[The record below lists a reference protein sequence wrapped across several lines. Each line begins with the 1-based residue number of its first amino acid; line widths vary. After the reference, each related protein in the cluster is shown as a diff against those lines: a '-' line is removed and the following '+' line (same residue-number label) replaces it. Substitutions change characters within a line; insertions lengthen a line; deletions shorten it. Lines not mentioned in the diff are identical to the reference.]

1 MTRVV
6 ITGVGV
12 VAGNGLTKQEFCE
25 SLKNGKSAIKK
36 HQWMQDVGLNC
47 QVGGIP
53 EIPKEKIFEY
63 LNEEDLIAMNQV
75 MIYGAIAGID
85 CWRDAGFTYDK
96 NDRSD
101 YDSETSIILGCGMG
115 GVESVID
122 KMAPRILDKKIQR
135 VGSSFVEQSMHSNS
149 VAKLTGLLGIGG
161 KSTTVSSACTSGTE
175 AIVDGYNY
183 IKYGKT
189 KRAIVGGVEVGH
201 PASWGGFD
209 AMRVINRKSN
219 DNPEKASRP
228 LSASAS
234 GFVPSSGA
242 GILMLESLDSALER
256 GAKIYAEI
264 IAGHVNSGGF
274 RNGGSMTAPS
284 SVGVQNCIK
293 ATIKEAGIDPRN
305 ITVINGHL
313 TATMA
318 DPLEVKNW
326 SAALNISPEEMPYI
340 QASKSLLGHGLGA
353 AGGFEGVACALQIR
367 HGFIHGNINCDD
379 VHPEIKP
386 WEDKILK
393 QTKETQVNIIAKS
406 SFGFG
411 DVNGCL
417 IFKKFEV

>member
-6 ITGVGV
+6 ITGIGV
-12 VAGNGLTKQEFCE
+12 VAGNATTKQEFCDA
-25 SLKNGKSAIKK
+25 LRNGKSAIKK
-36 HQWMQDVGLNC
+36 HQWMEDVGLNC
-47 QVGGIP
+47 QVGGMP
-53 EIPKEKIFEY
+53 ELSKEKILQY
-63 LNEEDLIAMNQV
+63 VNEEDLIAMNTV
-75 MIYGAIAGID
+75 MVYGTVAGID

-96 NDRSD
+96 DDRHA
-101 YDSETSIILGCGMG
+101 YDPDTSIILGCGVG
-115 GVESVID
+115 GTETILD

-135 VGSSFVEQSMHSNS
+135 VGSSYVEQSMHSNT

-189 KRAIVGGVEVGH
+189 KRAIVGGVETGH
-201 PASWGGFD
+201 PGNWGGFD

-228 LSASAS
+228 LSASAA
-234 GFVPSSGA
+234 GFVPSCGA
-242 GILMLESLDSALER
+242 GILMLESLDSALAR

-264 IAGHVNSGGF
+264 IAGDVNSGGF

-284 SVGVQNCIK
+284 SIGVQNCIK
-293 ATIKEAGIDPRN
+293 SVVKEAGINPKD

-326 SAALNISPEEMPYI
+326 STALGLSPEEMPYI
-340 QASKSLLGHGLGA
+340 QATKSLIGHGLGA
-353 AGGFEGVACALQIR
+353 AGGFEGIACALQIN
-367 HGFIHGNINCDD
+367 HGF
-379 VHPEIKP
+379 VH
-386 WEDKILK
+386 
-393 QTKETQVNIIAKS
+393 
-406 SFGFG
+406 
-411 DVNGCL
+411 
-417 IFKKFEV
+417 

>member
-1 MTRVV
+1 MIRVV

-12 VAGNGLTKQEFCE
+12 VTGNATTKQEFCDA
-25 SLKNGKSAIKK
+25 LKNGKSAIKK
-36 HQWMQDVGLNC
+36 HQWMEDVGLNC

-53 EIPKEKIFEY
+53 ELSKEKILQY
-63 LNEEDLIAMNQV
+63 VNEEDLIAMNAV
-75 MIYGAIAGID
+75 MTYGAIAGID
-85 CWRDAGFTYDK
+85 CWRDAGFVYDK
-96 NDRSD
+96 DNRVS
-101 YDSETSIILGCGMG
+101 YDPDTSIILGCGVAG
-115 GVESVID
+115 TETILD

-135 VGSSFVEQSMHSNS
+135 VGSSYIEQTMHSNT

-175 AIVDGYNY
+175 AIIDGYNY

-189 KRAIVGGVEVGH
+189 KRAIVGGVETGH
-201 PASWGGFD
+201 PGNWGGFD

-228 LSASAS
+228 LSASAA

-242 GILMLESLDSALER
+242 GILMLESLDSAVAR

-264 IAGHVNSGGF
+264 IAGDVNSGGF

-284 SVGVQNCIK
+284 SIGVQSCIK
-293 ATIKEAGIDPRN
+293 SVIKESGINPKD

-326 SAALNISPEEMPYI
+326 AAALELTPEEMPYI
-340 QASKSLLGHGLGA
+340 QATKSLIGHGLGA
-353 AGGFEGVACALQIR
+353 AGGFEGIACALQIK
-367 HGFIHGNINCDD
+367 HGFIHGNLNCEDI
-379 VHPEIKP
+379 HPEIKP
-386 WEDKILK
+386 WEEKILN
-393 QTKETQVNIIAKS
+393 QTKEMNVNIIAKS

-417 IFKKFEV
+417 IFKKY

>member
-1 MTRVV
+1 MRVV
-6 ITGVGV
+6 ITGVGI
-12 VAGNGLTKQEFCE
+12 VAGNALTKQEFCDA
-25 SLKNGKSAIKK
+25 LKNGKSAIKK
-36 HQWMQDVGLNC
+36 QKWMEDVGLNC
-47 QVGGIP
+47 QVGGVP
-53 EIPKEKIFEY
+53 ELSKEKILQY
-63 LNEEDLIAMNQV
+63 VNEEDLIAMNNV
-75 MIYGAIAGID
+75 MVYGAIAGID

-96 NDRSD
+96 DDRSS
-101 YDSETSIILGCGMG
+101 YDPYTSIILGCGMG
-115 GVESVID
+115 GVETVIE

-135 VGSSFVEQSMHSNS
+135 VGSSYVEQSMHSNS

-183 IKYGKT
+183 IKFGKS
-189 KRAIVGGVEVGH
+189 KRVLVGGVETAH
-201 PASWGGFD
+201 PSSWGGFD

-219 DNPEKASRP
+219 ENPEKASRP
-228 LSASAS
+228 LSASAA

-242 GILMLESLDSALER
+242 GILMLESLDSAIER

-264 IAGHVNSGGF
+264 IAGNVNSGGF

-284 SVGVQNCIK
+284 SVGVQACIK
-293 ATIKEAGIDPRN
+293 SVIKESGVNPKD

-326 SAALNISPEEMPYI
+326 AAALDLVPEEMPYI
-340 QASKSLLGHGLGA
+340 QATKSLIGHGLGA
-353 AGGFEGVACALQIR
+353 AGGFEGIACALQIK
-367 HGFIHGNINCDD
+367 HGFVHGNLNCED

-386 WEDKILK
+386 WEEKILN
-393 QTKETQVNIIAKS
+393 ETREMDVNIIAKS

-417 IFKKFEV
+417 VFKRYGI